1 MRPRDRT
8 GPTSKN
14 RVGNILRFLGLPYDN
29 EHQFTRHEEGNSGR
43 WVHFTFESDPSAI
56 EGVKGAPLFSS
67 LAKGMFH
74 ICCLWEDARPGRI
87 RLNPTIRR
95 LAQSGQNAVI
105 VLFLNALTDAE
116 HQDIKRD
123 SWAQDIS
130 VAVLDEILLEF
141 LARAD
146 IGAHWSLGTRLR
158 EFLAITLL
166 YTAANPYNPET
177 TEWGARVPREMFYG
191 REEVASNVMK
201 MRDGTSI
208 LFGGG
213 QLGKTALLRHVE
225 ETFSQPAEKLF
236 AWFIDLKN
244 RGYVAIVSSLMEKTP
259 SDIVKI
265 IHEQFCSE
273 NLLVNRGTDG
283 TPEQI
288 RQDVL
293 TALRMTNSF
302 KYWPCSTKPTRC
314 CNRTRSEV
322 QQRWSR

>member
-1 MRPRDRT
+1 MVVSENPQSRETLQAVQSWIELRKERPRDRT
-8 GPTSKN
+8 GPTSKH

-43 WVHFTFESDPSAI
+43 WVHFTFESEPSAI

-67 LAKGMFH
+67 QTKGMFH
-74 ICCLWEDARPGRI
+74 ICCLWEDARPDRI

-105 VLFLNALTDAE
+105 VLYLNALTDAE
-116 HQDIKRD
+116 RQDIRRD
-123 SWAQDIS
+123 SWAHDIS
-130 VAVLDEILLEF
+130 VAVLDELLFEF

-158 EFLAITLL
+158 ELLASTLP

-177 TEWGARVPREMFYG
+177 AGWGARVPREMFYG

-208 LFGGG
+208 LFGGR

-225 ETFSQPAEKLF
+225 ETFSQPTDKQF
-236 AWFIDLKN
+236 AWFIDLKD
-244 RGYVAIVSSLMEKTP
+244 RGYVPTGSSLTEKAP
-259 SDIVKI
+259 S
-265 IHEQFCSE
+265 
-273 NLLVNRGTDG
+273 
-283 TPEQI
+283 
-288 RQDVL
+288 
-293 TALRMTNSF
+293 
-302 KYWPCSTKPTRC
+302 
-314 CNRTRSEV
+314 
-322 QQRWSR
+322 